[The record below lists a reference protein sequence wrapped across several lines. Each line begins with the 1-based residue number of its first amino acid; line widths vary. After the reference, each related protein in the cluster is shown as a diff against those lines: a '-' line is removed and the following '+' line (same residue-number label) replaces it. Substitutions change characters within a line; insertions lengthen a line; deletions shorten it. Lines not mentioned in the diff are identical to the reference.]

1 MNVDERLGTALVCRY
16 LCEPT
21 TLVSRLLLAPP
32 RLARIEEA
40 LSAAAGGPA
49 RSFLSETAHFWA
61 VRDGR
66 LRADDTRATAETLRL
81 QAEVARAA
89 GRAQLAEGLERAAEL
104 TGVPDEELLAV
115 YTALRP
121 GRSSADEL
129 ECWAAR
135 LEELGAPLN
144 AAFVREAAA
153 AYGARGLTVHG

>member
-1 MNVDERLGTALVCRY
+1 MGFDPVTDYPLGTRRPELVATPSGLALDDV
-16 LCEPT
+16 
-21 TLVSRLLLAPP
+21 TL
-32 RLARIEEA
+32 
-40 LSAAAGGPA
+40 AAA
-49 RSFLSETAHFWA
+49 
-61 VRDGR
+61 RDGR

-129 ECWAAR
+129 ERWSAR